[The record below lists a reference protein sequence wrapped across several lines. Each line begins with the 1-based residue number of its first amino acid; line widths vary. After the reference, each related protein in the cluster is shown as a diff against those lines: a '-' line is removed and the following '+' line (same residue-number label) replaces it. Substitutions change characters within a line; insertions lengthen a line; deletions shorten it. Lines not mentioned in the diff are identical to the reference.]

1 MTFNENCKFLD
12 ITKMET
18 DVIKQKTSKGKEK
31 IYRRKRSCLS
41 EKNELDWIYECPEDC
56 RYFEQKQDK

>member
-1 MTFNENCKFLD
+1 
-12 ITKMET
+12 MET

-31 IYRRKRSCLS
+31 IYRRKRPCLS
-41 EKNELDWIYECPEDC
+41 EKNELDWIYECPKDC